1 MPKNQS
7 NQENKIKIVYVIP
20 TLDPG
25 GAERFLVD
33 LILNLDRNIYEPT
46 LILFKRGGL
55 WLKELE
61 EENISVITLN
71 KKYLIDFANFL
82 GIIRNLK
89 KIKPLIVHTQLGGDL
104 YGRLA
109 AKILN
114 IPIIISTEQN
124 LNPDEKF
131 VPNII
136 KKITSKTASKIV
148 AISEAVKNDIIKRYK
163 ISADR
168 VIIIYN
174 GLNIDKFLN
183 FNKEIKTTGSEPR
196 KIILGTIGRLS
207 TQKGHSVLINAL
219 ARIKDLNFEF
229 RIVGAGFLENSLNK
243 QIENLGLNDKVKLIG
258 TVKDTPAFLDSLDA
272 FVFPSLW
279 EGQGIVLM
287 EAALMGLPIIA
298 SDVDGIKEVLSQ
310 ENAYLVKAGDEKDLA
325 DKITWLLNNI
335 DSAPVKERSLRL
347 KNEIINK
354 FSITKTAEEYQKL
367 YQDLLKTYEN
377 TTS

>member
-1 MPKNQS
+1 MLKNPS
-7 NQENKIKIVYVIP
+7 NQASKIKIVYVVP
-20 TLDPG
+20 TLDSG

-33 LILNLDRNIYEPT
+33 LILNLDRDIYEAT

-61 EENISVITLN
+61 EANVSVIILN

-82 GIIRNLK
+82 SILKNLK
-89 KIKPLIVHTQLGGDL
+89 KIKPTIVHTQLGGDL

-114 IPIIISTEQN
+114 IPVIISTEQN

-131 VPNII
+131 ISNAI
-136 KKITSKTASKIV
+136 KKITSRMASKIV
-148 AISEAVKNDIIKRYK
+148 AISGAVKNDLIKRYK
-163 ISADR
+163 ISADKI
-168 VIIIYN
+168 VVIYN
-174 GLNIDKFLN
+174 GLNINKFLN
-183 FNKEIKTTGSEPR
+183 FNKEIKTTSSEPR

-207 TQKGHSVLINAL
+207 PQKGHSVLINAL

-229 RIVGAGFLENSLNK
+229 LIVGAGPLKNSLNK
-243 QIENLGLNDKVKLIG
+243 QITGLGLSDKIKLIG
-258 TVKDTPAFLDSLDA
+258 IVEDAPAFLNSLDA

-287 EAALMGLPIIA
+287 EAALTELPIIA
-298 SDVDGIKEVLSQ
+298 SDVDGIKEVLNQ
-310 ENAYLVKAGDEKDLA
+310 EDSYLVRAGDEKDLA
-325 DKITWLLNNI
+325 DKISWLLNNI

-367 YQDLLKTYEN
+367 YQDLLKNYEN